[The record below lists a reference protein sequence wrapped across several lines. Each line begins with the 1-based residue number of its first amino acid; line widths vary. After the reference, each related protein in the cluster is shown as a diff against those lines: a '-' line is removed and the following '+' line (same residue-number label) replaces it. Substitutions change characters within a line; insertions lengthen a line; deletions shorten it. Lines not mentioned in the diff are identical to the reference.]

1 MNLLGALDYENSKQI
16 FKLLKDLCITEKKTI
31 IIITHNQA
39 VKDIA
44 NKVIKFNN
52 GKVEEVI
59 INKETKNI
67 DEIWW

>member
-16 FKLLKDLCITEKKTI
+16 FGLLKEMSTIEKKTVI
-31 IIITHNQA
+31 IVTHNNA
-39 VKDIA
+39 VSDIA
-44 NKVIKFNN
+44 NRVLKFNN

-67 DEIWW
+67 DEVWW

>member
-31 IIITHNQA
+31 IITTHNQA
-39 VKDIA
+39 VRDIA

>member
-39 VKDIA
+39 VRDIA

>member
-1 MNLLGALDYENSKQI
+1 MNLHGALDYENSNQI
-16 FKLLKDLCITEKKTI
+16 FKLLKELCIKEKKTI
-31 IIITHNQA
+31 IIITHNHA
-39 VKDIA
+39 VSDIA

-52 GKVEEVI
+52 GKVEEII

>member
-1 MNLLGALDYENSKQI
+1 MNLHGALDYENSKQI
-16 FKLLKDLCITEKKTI
+16 FKLLKELCIMEKKTI
-31 IIITHNQA
+31 IIITHNHA
-39 VKDIA
+39 VSDIA

-52 GKVEEVI
+52 GKVEEII

>member
-1 MNLLGALDYENSKQI
+1 MSQLGALDYENSKQI
-16 FKLLKDLCITEKKTI
+16 FKLLKEMSTIEKKTVI
-31 IIITHNQA
+31 IVTHNNA
-39 VKDIA
+39 VSDLA
-44 NKVIKFNN
+44 NRVLKFNN